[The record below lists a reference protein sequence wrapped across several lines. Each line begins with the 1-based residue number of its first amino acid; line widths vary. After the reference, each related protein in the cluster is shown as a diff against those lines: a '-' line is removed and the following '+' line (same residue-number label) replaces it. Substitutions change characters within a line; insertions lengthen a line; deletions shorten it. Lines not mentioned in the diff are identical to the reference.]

1 MTNEVMEMAD
11 SVVRFLGGD
20 REKHS
25 ADNRRSPWGQS
36 FY

>member
-11 SVVRFLGGD
+11 SVVRFLAGD
-20 REKHS
+20 REKQG
-25 ADNRRSPWGQS
+25 ADNRRSQWGQS